1 MNPGEVV
8 VYKCKGMFKV
18 EDVGTLNFSFVDRRK
33 KYYTLQ
39 SLCILHSQGH
49 ESPDIWLLTDLL
61 LPVSVSGILSGSSA
75 PIL

>member
-33 KYYTLQ
+33 KVLYPAVF
-39 SLCILHSQGH
+39 GGFKRA
-49 ESPDIWLLTDLL
+49 
-61 LPVSVSGILSGSSA
+61 GICA
-75 PIL
+75 DRR